1 MDWLPNSVIDHL
13 REAMDTPDLTGVPY
27 VLGKELGR
35 GGMGIVYEARDT
47 RLERAVALK
56 VLSQL
61 AASGEAVERLWR
73 EARILARLEHPGI
86 VPIHDAGMLSDGR
99 AYYAMKLVEGS
110 RLDEYLRAGPSLPEL
125 CRIFLRICEPV
136 AFAHARGI
144 VHRDLKPE
152 NIMLGKFGEVLV
164 LDWGVAMAL
173 GESERRGLVIGT
185 PGYMAPEQ
193 SEAGPVDARADVYS
207 LGNLLREAVKAAPRA
222 LSSIVKRATE
232 LDPARRYQTV
242 AELSGDVASFLDH
255 LPVSAHRENWLERIV
270 RVLGRHKTLAW
281 LIVAYLVVRV
291 LLFFFVH
298 P

>member
-13 REAMDTPDLTGVPY
+13 REAMDAPDLTGAPY

-56 VLSQL
+56 VLSPL
-61 AASGEAVERLWR
+61 AASADAVERLWR

-110 RLDEYLRAGPSLPEL
+110 RLDEYLRAGPSLLEL

-207 LGNLLREAVKAAPRA
+207 LGNLLREAVGTAPLRA
-222 LSSIVKRATE
+222 LRSIVKRATE
-232 LDPARRYQTV
+232 LDPALRYQTV
-242 AELSGDVASFLDH
+242 AELSVDVASFLDH
-255 LPVSAHRENWLERIV
+255 LPVSAHRENWLERVV

-291 LLFFFVH
+291 LLFFFH